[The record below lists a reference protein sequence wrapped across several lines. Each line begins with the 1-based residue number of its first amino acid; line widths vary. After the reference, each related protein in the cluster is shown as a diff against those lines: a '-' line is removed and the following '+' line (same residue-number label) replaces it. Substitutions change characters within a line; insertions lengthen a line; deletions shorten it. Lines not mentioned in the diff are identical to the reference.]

1 MIYLKKMVQL
11 FVNHLNVKSFIYLL
25 SLVTFVT
32 KICELATKFLYLV
45 TKKQLDFFIMSP
57 EHVFFESTPG
67 LIVLSATH
75 RTAIHK
81 GLIECLDYLSVWI
94 KYMTSLYSLLSFKA
108 ELLIYP

>member
-57 EHVFFESTPG
+57 EHFFESTPG

-108 ELLIYP
+108 ELLINP

>member
-1 MIYLKKMVQL
+1 MLQL
-11 FVNHLNVKSFIYLL
+11 FVNHLKVKSFIYLL

-57 EHVFFESTPG
+57 EHVFFESIPG

-75 RTAIHK
+75 HTAIHK

-94 KYMTSLYSLLSFKA
+94 KIIHDIIVFLVVFQSLTVNIPVS
-108 ELLIYP
+108 I